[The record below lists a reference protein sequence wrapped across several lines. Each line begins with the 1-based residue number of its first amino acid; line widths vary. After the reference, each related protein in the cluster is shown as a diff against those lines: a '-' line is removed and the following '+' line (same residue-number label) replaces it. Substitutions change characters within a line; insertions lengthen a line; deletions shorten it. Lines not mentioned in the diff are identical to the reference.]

1 MLGLYASGRG
11 EWLWANL
18 SADHDLCWIQN
29 CYTLKTTC
37 SLEALDFQIMWLH
50 VFPNSARNTVTN
62 GEHQLKNS
70 THQSW
75 VFPAGHGS
83 KMPTSH
89 PPSSPQCD
97 HSPAFHRP
105 CDHDFRPSSLLHRHD
120 VVCQTKDR
128 QRMFITKRIKNAQKF
143 ICEKNLHG
151 WCRSVCSHKYYIS
164 ILSGMAGRCFFP
176 PIPQYAVYNLH
187 HNRICAGSCWLCIP
201 TSRMP
206 NIILCCYKPYP
217 PVQVLYKSIFAVKPW
232 KNGAS
237 STLSACVLL
246 LSG

>member
-164 ILSGMAGRCFFP
+164 ILSGMAGRCFFSLYP
-176 PIPQYAVYNLH
+176 NMLYIISTTIEYVPVRVGFVSLRVGCQILSSAATNL
-187 HNRICAGSCWLCIP
+187 
-201 TSRMP
+201 
-206 NIILCCYKPYP
+206 
-217 PVQVLYKSIFAVKPW
+217 
-232 KNGAS
+232 
-237 STLSACVLL
+237 TLQSKFCTN
-246 LSG
+246 LSLQ